1 MIVCIGNALVD
12 TLQQIDENIIEKLD
26 LNKARMT
33 LVDKERSNFL
43 LENMPNPTYAAGGS
57 AANTAYWISVL
68 GGQAGFIGKVSNDDL
83 GKQFKSSLSEHG
95 LEDLTV
101 YEEGDDQTGLCAIFI
116 TPDGER
122 TMNTYLGAGAQLSMS
137 DLNEQAINKCNILYM
152 EGYLWDRLPSKEA
165 FMYASNVNKLSGGKN
180 ALSLS
185 DVFCVEAHRDSFLDL
200 IKDNIDIVFC
210 NEDELNT
217 LTKQNSVEES
227 IKFVNKYFPNL
238 DQLICTLGPKGV
250 LVIKNKTE
258 YFYEATEAEVVDKTG
273 AGDYFAAGY
282 LYGIEN
288 DLSIE
293 DTALIANKSAAHVI
307 SEIGVRPEKPFRL

>member
-12 TLQQIDENIIEKLD
+12 TLQQIDENLIEKLD

-43 LENMPNPTYAAGGS
+43 LENMPNPTYSAGGS

-200 IKDNIDIVFC
+200 IKENIDYVFC
-210 NEDELNT
+210 NEDELKALT
-217 LTKQNSVEES
+217 LQDTAEKSFKFFEENFTKLE
-227 IKFVNKYFPNL
+227 
-238 DQLICTLGPKGV
+238 QLICTLGSKGAIV
-250 LVIKNKTE
+250 LKDNKE
-258 YFYEATEAEVVDKTG
+258 YFFEATEANVIDKTG
-273 AGDYFAAGY
+273 AGDFFAAGY
-282 LYGIEN
+282 LYGLQKNLTIDESAN
-288 DLSIE
+288 F
-293 DTALIANKSAAHVI
+293 ANKSAAHVI
-307 SEIGVRPEKPFRL
+307 SEIGVRPEKDFS

>member
-12 TLQQIDENIIEKLD
+12 TLQQIDENIIEKLN

-33 LVDKERSNFL
+33 LVDKDRSNFL
-43 LENMPNPTYAAGGS
+43 LENMPNPTYSAGGS
-57 AANTAYWISVL
+57 AANTAYWISAL

-83 GKQFKSSLSEHG
+83 GKQFKSSLSDHG

-200 IKDNIDIVFC
+200 IKENIDYVFC
-210 NEDELNT
+210 NEDELKALT
-217 LTKQNSVEES
+217 LQDTTEKSFKFFEE
-227 IKFVNKYFPNL
+227 NFPKL
-238 DQLICTLGPKGV
+238 EQLICTLGSKGAIV
-250 LVIKNKTE
+250 LKDNKE
-258 YFYEATEAEVVDKTG
+258 YFFEATEANVIDKTG
-273 AGDYFAAGY
+273 AGDFFAAGY
-282 LYGIEN
+282 LYGLQKNLTIDESAN
-288 DLSIE
+288 F
-293 DTALIANKSAAHVI
+293 ANKSAAHVI
-307 SEIGVRPEKPFRL
+307 SEIGVRPEKDFS

>member
-1 MIVCIGNALVD
+1 MD

-83 GKQFKSSLSEHG
+83 GNQFKSSLSEHG

-122 TMNTYLGAGAQLSMS
+122 TMNTYLCAGAQLSMS

-200 IKDNIDIVFC
+200 IKENIDYVFC
-210 NEDELNT
+210 NEDELKALT
-217 LTKQNSVEES
+217 LQDTAEKSFKFFEE
-227 IKFVNKYFPNL
+227 NFPKL
-238 DQLICTLGPKGV
+238 EQLICTLGSKGAI
-250 LVIKNKTE
+250 VIKDNKE
-258 YFYEATEAEVVDKTG
+258 YFFEATEANVIDKTG
-273 AGDYFAAGY
+273 AGDFFAAGY
-282 LYGIEN
+282 LYGLQKNLTIDESAN
-288 DLSIE
+288 F
-293 DTALIANKSAAHVI
+293 ANKSAAHVI
-307 SEIGVRPEKPFRL
+307 SEIGVRPEKNFS

>member
-200 IKDNIDIVFC
+200 IKENIDYVFC
-210 NEDELNT
+210 NEDELKALT
-217 LTKQNSVEES
+217 LQDTTEKSFKFFEE
-227 IKFVNKYFPNL
+227 NFPKL
-238 DQLICTLGPKGV
+238 EQLICTLGSKGAIV
-250 LVIKNKTE
+250 LKDNKE
-258 YFYEATEAEVVDKTG
+258 YFFEATEANVIDKTG
-273 AGDYFAAGY
+273 AGDFFAAGY
-282 LYGIEN
+282 LYGLQKNLTIDESAN
-288 DLSIE
+288 F
-293 DTALIANKSAAHVI
+293 ANKSAAHVI
-307 SEIGVRPEKPFRL
+307 SEIGVRPKKDFS

>member
-1 MIVCIGNALVD
+1 VD

-83 GKQFKSSLSEHG
+83 GNQFKSSLSEHG

-200 IKDNIDIVFC
+200 IKENIDYVFC
-210 NEDELNT
+210 NEDELKALT
-217 LTKQNSVEES
+217 LQDTAEKSFKFFEE
-227 IKFVNKYFPNL
+227 NFPKL
-238 DQLICTLGPKGV
+238 EQLICTLGSKGAI
-250 LVIKNKTE
+250 VIKDNKE
-258 YFYEATEAEVVDKTG
+258 YFFEATEANVIDKTG
-273 AGDYFAAGY
+273 AGDFFAAGY
-282 LYGIEN
+282 LYGLQKNLTIDESAN
-288 DLSIE
+288 F
-293 DTALIANKSAAHVI
+293 ANKSAAHVI
-307 SEIGVRPEKPFRL
+307 SEIGVRPEKNFS

>member
-43 LENMPNPTYAAGGS
+43 LENMPNPTYSAGGS

-95 LEDLTV
+95 LKDLTV

-200 IKDNIDIVFC
+200 IKENIDYVFC
-210 NEDELNT
+210 NEDELKALT
-217 LTKQNSVEES
+217 LQDTAEKSFKFFEENFTKLE
-227 IKFVNKYFPNL
+227 
-238 DQLICTLGPKGV
+238 QLICTLGSKGAIV
-250 LVIKNKTE
+250 LKDNKK
-258 YFYEATEAEVVDKTG
+258 YFFEATEANVIDKTG
-273 AGDYFAAGY
+273 AGDFFAAGY
-282 LYGIEN
+282 LYGLQKNLTIDESAN
-288 DLSIE
+288 L
-293 DTALIANKSAAHVI
+293 ANKSAAHVI
-307 SEIGVRPEKPFRL
+307 SEIGVRPEKDFS

>member
-95 LEDLTV
+95 LKDLTV

-165 FMYASNVNKLSGGKN
+165 FIYASNVNKLSGGKN

-227 IKFVNKYFPNL
+227 VKFVNKYFPNL

-288 DLSIE
+288 DFSIE
-293 DTALIANKSAAHVI
+293 DAALIANKSAAHVI
-307 SEIGVRPEKPFRL
+307 SEIGVRPEKPFSL

>member
-12 TLQQIDENIIEKLD
+12 TLQQIDENIIEKLN

-33 LVDKERSNFL
+33 LVDKDRSNFL

-68 GGQAGFIGKVSNDDL
+68 GGEAGFIGKVSNDDL
-83 GKQFKSSLSEHG
+83 GKQFKSSLSDHG

-165 FMYASNVNKLSGGKN
+165 FMYASNINKLSGGKN

-250 LVIKNKTE
+250 LVIKDHTE

-307 SEIGVRPEKPFRL
+307 SEIGVRPEKPFSL

>member
-1 MIVCIGNALVD
+1 VIVCIGNALVD
-12 TLQQIDENIIEKLD
+12 TLQQIDENIIAKLD

-57 AANTAYWISVL
+57 AANTAYWISAL
-68 GGQAGFIGKVSNDDL
+68 GGQAGFIGKVSKDDL

-101 YEEGDDQTGLCAIFI
+101 YEEGDQQTGLCAIFI

-165 FMYASNVNKLSGGKN
+165 FMYASNINKLSGGKN

-217 LTKQNSVEES
+217 LAKQNSVEES
-227 IKFVNKYFPNL
+227 VKFVNKYFPNL

-250 LVIKNKTE
+250 LVIKDQTE
-258 YFYEATEAEVVDKTG
+258 YFYEATEAVVVDKTG

-293 DTALIANKSAAHVI
+293 DASLIANKSAAHVI
-307 SEIGVRPEKPFRL
+307 SEIGVRPEKPFSL